1 MTIKQLGSWVLA
13 GCVAVA
19 LTTPSALA
27 DNEKGTA
34 IIKGKVTFDGTPPKM
49 KALAIQGDNH
59 CVQKNDKPVPDQ
71 GTIIYSKDGNTIPY
85 VFVYAKS
92 GVKGK
97 YTPPANPVV
106 IDQNGCMYHPHIFGM
121 IAGQAIDIK
130 NSDSTNHNI
139 HSLAK
144 KNPTFN
150 FAQSQQGM
158 VKNLVG
164 KDTFTR
170 EEVMVK
176 IKCDVHAW
184 MSTYVGVLTH
194 PFFDVTK
201 SHSGSPGGEGTDGGD
216 KSKRGTFEI
225 KELPAGE
232 YEIEAWH
239 ETLGSMTQK
248 VDVKDGETKEIEFKF
263 GGAKKA
269 EAPTPTRTVI
279 LGAESGAEQK

>member
-1 MTIKQLGSWVLA
+1 MTKKALRIWMLTGLL
-13 GCVAVA
+13 AVA
-19 LTTPSALA
+19 MASSRALA

-34 IIKGKVTFDGTPPKM
+34 TIKGKAVFDGTPPAM
-49 KALAIQGDNH
+49 KLLPIAGDNH
-59 CVQKNDKPVPDQ
+59 CVQAHPTDKSKIDQ
-71 GTIIYSKDGNTIPY
+71 DTIVYTKEGNTIPY
-85 VFVYAKS
+85 VFVYVKK
-92 GVKGK
+92 GIKGK
-97 YTPPANPVV
+97 YDPPKEPVV
-106 IDQNGCMYHPHIFGM
+106 IDQKGCIYHPHVFGM
-121 IAGQAIDIK
+121 VTGQEMDIK

-158 VKNLVG
+158 VKSLTG
-164 KDTFTR
+164 KDTFTK

-184 MSTYVGVLTH
+184 MSSYIGVLPH

-201 SHSGSPGGEGTDGGD
+201 SHETDGGD

-225 KELPAGE
+225 KNLPAGD

-239 ETLGSMTQK
+239 ENFGTLNQK
-248 VDVKDGETKEIEFKF
+248 VTVKDGETKEIEFKF
-263 GGAKKA
+263 GKK
-269 EAPTPTRTVI
+269 
-279 LGAESGAEQK
+279 

>member
-1 MTIKQLGSWVLA
+1 MTIKQLGSLGLA

-19 LTTPSALA
+19 LTATTSLA

-34 IIKGKVTFDGTPPKM
+34 VIKGKVTFDGTPPKM

-59 CVQKNDKPVPDQ
+59 CVQAHTKPEADQ
-71 GTIIYSKDGNTIPY
+71 GTIVYAKDGNTIPY

-97 YTPPANPVV
+97 YTAPTAPVV
-106 IDQNGCMYHPHIFGM
+106 IDQKGCMYHPHIFGM
-121 IAGQAIDIK
+121 IAGQPIDIK

-158 VKNLVG
+158 VKNLTG

-170 EEVMVK
+170 EEIMVK

-184 MSTYVGVLTH
+184 MSSYVGVLTH

-201 SHSGSPGGEGTDGGD
+201 SHEDDGGD
-216 KSKRGTFEI
+216 KAKRGTFEI

-232 YEIEAWH
+232 YDIEAWH
-239 ETLGSMTQK
+239 ETFGTMTQK
-248 VDVKDGETKEIEFKF
+248 VAVKDGETKEIEFKF

>member
-1 MTIKQLGSWVLA
+1 V
-13 GCVAVA
+13 
-19 LTTPSALA
+19 LA

-34 IIKGKVTFDGTPPKM
+34 VIKGKVTFDGTPPKM
-49 KALAIQGDNH
+49 KALTIQGDNH
-59 CVQKNDKPVPDQ
+59 CIQQHSKPQADQ
-71 GTIIYSKDGNTIPY
+71 GTIVYTKDGNTIPY
-85 VFVYAKS
+85 VFVHAKN

-97 YTPPANPVV
+97 YTPPPTPVV
-106 IDQNGCMYHPHIFGM
+106 IDQKGCMYHPHVFGM
-121 IAGQAIDIK
+121 IAGQPIDIK

-150 FAQSQQGM
+150 FAQAQQGM
-158 VKNLVG
+158 VKNLAG
-164 KDTFTR
+164 NDTFTR
-170 EEVMVK
+170 EEIMVK

-184 MSTYVGVLTH
+184 MSTYVGVCTH

-201 SHSGSPGGEGTDGGD
+201 SHEDDGGD
-216 KSKRGTFEI
+216 KAKRGTFEI

-239 ETLGSMTQK
+239 ESFGTMTEK
-248 VDVKDGETKEIEFKF
+248 VAVKDGETKEIEFKF

-279 LGAESGAEQK
+279 LGSETAAEKR

>member
-1 MTIKQLGSWVLA
+1 MTIKHLGSWVLT
-13 GCVAVA
+13 GCVAIA
-19 LTTPSALA
+19 LTATTALA

-49 KALAIQGDNH
+49 KALTISGDNH
-59 CVQKNDKPVPDQ
+59 CVQAHAKPEADQ
-71 GTIIYSKDGNTIPY
+71 GTIVYTKDGNTIPY
-85 VFVYAKS
+85 VFVYAKN
-92 GVKGK
+92 GVTGK
-97 YTPPANPVV
+97 YTAPTTPVT
-106 IDQNGCMYHPHIFGM
+106 IDQKGCMYHPHVFGM
-121 IAGQAIDIK
+121 IAGQPIDIK

-150 FAQSQQGM
+150 FAQAQQGM
-158 VKNLVG
+158 VKNLAG

-170 EEVMVK
+170 EEIMVK

-184 MSTYVGVLTH
+184 MSTYVGVLSH
-194 PFFDVTK
+194 PFFDVSK
-201 SHSGSPGGEGTDGGD
+201 SHEDDGGD

-239 ETLGSMTQK
+239 ENFGTMTEK
-248 VDVKDGETKEIEFKF
+248 VVVKDGETKEIEFKF

-279 LGAESGAEQK
+279 LGAETPAEQK

>member
-1 MTIKQLGSWVLA
+1 MIIKQVAKWTLVS
-13 GCVAVA
+13 CVAVA
-19 LTTPSALA
+19 LCSTAALA

-34 IIKGKVTFDGTPPKM
+34 VIKGKVTFEGTPPKP
-49 KALAIQGDNH
+49 KPLAIAGDNH
-59 CVQKNDKPVPDQ
+59 CVQKNTTPVADQ

-85 VFVYAKS
+85 VFVYVKN

-106 IDQNGCMYHPHIFGM
+106 IDQSGCMYHPHIFGM

-150 FAQSQQGM
+150 FAQAQQGM
-158 VKNLVG
+158 VKNLTG
-164 KDTFTR
+164 NDTFTR
-170 EEVMVK
+170 EEIMVK

-201 SHSGSPGGEGTDGGD
+201 SHSGPGGDGTDGGD

-239 ETLGSMTQK
+239 ENFGTMTQK
-248 VDVKDGETKEIEFKF
+248 VAVKDGETKEIEFKF
-263 GGAKKA
+263 GAKKA

-279 LGAESGAEQK
+279 LGAETGAEKK